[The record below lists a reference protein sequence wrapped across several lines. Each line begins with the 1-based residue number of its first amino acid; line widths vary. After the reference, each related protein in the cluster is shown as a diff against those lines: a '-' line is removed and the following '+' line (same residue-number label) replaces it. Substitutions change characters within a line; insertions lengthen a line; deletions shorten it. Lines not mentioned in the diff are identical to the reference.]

1 MMESIPDKSPGLE
14 AVREQFEQWRSNRT
28 KKREPIPTHLWQA
41 AAELCK
47 TQSISHVCRHLRLS
61 FTELKKRVPRTKRS
75 PERFMEIDLG
85 CLAGGWRLECDHPN
99 GARLRLSGSGQGPA
113 VDILLRQFLS

>member
-1 MMESIPDKSPGLE
+1 MMDTNPAKSATLE
-14 AVREQFEQWRSNRT
+14 TVQQQFERWRNNRT
-28 KKREPIPTHLWQA
+28 KKREPIPRHLWEA

-61 FTELKKRVPRTKRS
+61 FTELKKRVSPAKRS
-75 PERFMEIDLG
+75 QSRFMEIDLS

-113 VDILLRQFLS
+113 VDTLLRQFLS